1 MKKTITLTV
10 LIGSLIFNTH
20 THADTK
26 QSIQQNHLYNNT
38 LYQYFILP
46 KLSIEN
52 IFSNKLP
59 SNNSIQLSEFF
70 KSNIV
75 SNLGQTIKSFKEASN
90 NNNHQQNTTIEIPN
104 IPFKLSQLIT
114 PNIPLIPV
122 QPITPNV
129 PSNPVQPIKP
139 NVPSKPAKPVIPN
152 VPSKPAKPV
161 IPNVPSKPA
170 KPVIPNVPSKPAQ
183 PVIPNVPSKPTQP
196 VIPNT
201 PSKPI
206 DPAPENPS
214 KIEVPAS
221 LSAYESK
228 VIELTN
234 IERTKAG
241 IKPFK
246 ANNELSKVS
255 RIKSKDMT
263 DKNYFDHNSP
273 TYGSPFDMMKKFG
286 ISYNHAAE
294 NIAKGQKTP
303 EEVVKAW
310 MNSAG
315 HRANILNAKLDQI
328 GVGYDS
334 RSNAWTQMFISQ

>member
-26 QSIQQNHLYNNT
+26 QSIQQNHLFKNT

-52 IFSNKLP
+52 TFSNKLP
-59 SNNSIQLSEFF
+59 SNSSIQLSEFF
-70 KSNIV
+70 KSN
-75 SNLGQTIKSFKEASN
+75 KETSY
-90 NNNHQQNTTIEIPN
+90 NNNHQQNTTIVIPN
-104 IPFKLSQLIT
+104 IPFKLSQPIT

-122 QPITPNV
+122 QPVTPNVPSNPVQAVTPNV

-139 NVPSKPAKPVIPN
+139 NVPSNPAKPVIPN
-152 VPSKPAKPV
+152 VPSNPAKPV
-161 IPNVPSKPA
+161 IPNAPSKPA
-170 KPVIPNVPSKPAQ
+170 
-183 PVIPNVPSKPTQP
+183 QP

-206 DPAPENPS
+206 DPAPEIPS
-214 KIEVPAS
+214 KIEVSAS

-241 IKPFK
+241 LKPFK

-315 HRANILNAKLDQI
+315 HRANILNGKLDQI

>member
-26 QSIQQNHLYNNT
+26 QSIQHNHLFNNT

-46 KLSIEN
+46 KLSIDN
-52 IFSNKLP
+52 TFSNKLH
-59 SNNSIQLSEFF
+59 SNNSIQLSELF

-75 SNLGQTIKSFKEASN
+75 SNLGQTIKNFKETSN
-90 NNNHQQNTTIEIPN
+90 NNNHQQITTLEIPN
-104 IPFKLSQLIT
+104 IPFKPAQPIT

-122 QPITPNV
+122 QPVTPNVPSNPAQPVTPNVPSNPAQPVTPNV
-129 PSNPVQPIKP
+129 PSNPVKPIIP
-139 NVPSKPAKPVIPN
+139 NVPSNPAKPVIPN
-152 VPSKPAKPV
+152 VPS
-161 IPNVPSKPA
+161 N
-170 KPVIPNVPSKPAQ
+170 PAQ
-183 PVIPNVPSKPTQP
+183 PA
-196 VIPNT
+196 IPNT

-206 DPAPENPS
+206 DPAPEKPS
-214 KIEVPAS
+214 KIEVPNS

-241 IKPFK
+241 LKPFK

-315 HRANILNAKLDQI
+315 HRANILNSNLDQI

>member
-26 QSIQQNHLYNNT
+26 LSIQHNHLFNNT

-52 IFSNKLP
+52 TFSNKLP
-59 SNNSIQLSEFF
+59 SDSSIQLSELF

-75 SNLGQTIKSFKEASN
+75 SNLGQTIKSFKETSN

-104 IPFKLSQLIT
+104 IPFKLSQPIT
-114 PNIPLIPV
+114 PNTPLIPV
-122 QPITPNV
+122 QPVTPNV
-129 PSNPVQPIKP
+129 PSNPAKP
-139 NVPSKPAKPVIPN
+139 VVPNIPSNPAKPVVPNIPSNPAKPVIPN
-152 VPSKPAKPV
+152 VPSNPAP
-161 IPNVPSKPA
+161 
-170 KPVIPNVPSKPAQ
+170 
-183 PVIPNVPSKPTQP
+183 P

-206 DPAPENPS
+206 DPVPENPS

-234 IERTKAG
+234 IERTKADL
-241 IKPFK
+241 KPFK

-263 DKNYFDHNSP
+263 VKNYFDHNSP

-315 HRANILNAKLDQI
+315 HRANILNSKLDQI